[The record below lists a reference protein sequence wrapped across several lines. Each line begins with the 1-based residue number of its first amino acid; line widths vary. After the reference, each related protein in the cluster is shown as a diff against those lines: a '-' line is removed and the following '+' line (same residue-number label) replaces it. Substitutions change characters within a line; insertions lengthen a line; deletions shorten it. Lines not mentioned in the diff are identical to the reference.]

1 MDVRPQ
7 AHEIIRTWLFS
18 TVVRSE
24 LEHGSL
30 PWTDAAISGWVLDP
44 DHKKISK
51 SKGNVVTPM
60 PLLEKY
66 GADAL
71 RYWAAGGR
79 PGTDTAFDEG
89 QMKVGRRLAIKVLN
103 ASRFALGRMAG
114 DDGTLVVPGPG
125 SVSAP
130 IDRAMLAR
138 LAEVVAES
146 TAAFESYDYA
156 RALERTESFFWS
168 FCDDYLEL
176 VKTRAYGDAAEPGP
190 ASARGALAL
199 ALSVLLRLLA
209 PILPF
214 VTEEVWSWWQPG
226 SIHTAPWPTG
236 GEFGAALPDGR
247 PGGTGPVL
255 EVAAEV
261 LGQVRRAKTTEKRS
275 MRWPVAVLTVADT
288 PERLAALLSAEDDL
302 RDAGGVVTLVT
313 VEADR
318 AVVEVVLADEE

>member
-1 MDVRPQ
+1 
-7 AHEIIRTWLFS
+7 
-18 TVVRSE
+18 
-24 LEHGSL
+24 
-30 PWTDAAISGWVLDP
+30 
-44 DHKKISK
+44 
-51 SKGNVVTPM
+51 
-60 PLLEKY
+60 
-66 GADAL
+66 
-71 RYWAAGGR
+71 
-79 PGTDTAFDEG
+79 
-89 QMKVGRRLAIKVLN
+89 
-103 ASRFALGRMAG
+103 
-114 DDGTLVVPGPG
+114 
-125 SVSAP
+125 
-130 IDRAMLAR
+130 
-138 LAEVVAES
+138 
-146 TAAFESYDYA
+146 
-156 RALERTESFFWS
+156 
-168 FCDDYLEL
+168 
-176 VKTRAYGDAAEPGP
+176 
-190 ASARGALAL
+190 
-199 ALSVLLRLLA
+199 VLLRLLA

-236 GEFGAALPDGR
+236 GEFGPALPDGG